1 MPVVLKS
8 QQAAVVDALRAA
20 RNADDELSRI
30 KENSLEAQRFALLK
44 LVEAANWRYG
54 PAELL
59 ATFPH
64 HLVCKAPNGSL
75 VQVEWARGTDGYSLG
90 RATVHET
97 ATPVADLGRELME
110 TARTAVDLVLA
121 EDYESVESMIGTITE
136 ALDAGGDLQRRV
148 SNEITL
154 RSLTRNAWWHHVV
167 GDRAGIEEQIPQ
179 PQIEGDDTLNRSVT
193 DLLVFLKEA
202 AAGASSALRTLANT
216 DIAKDVET
224 IAQDIAEDTRRAI
237 AALVGINKKNQEE
250 TVQIYEA
257 VVSTTPRLLNGIE
270 FLKELTQETPTAEA
284 PTG

>member
-8 QQAAVVDALRAA
+8 QQAAVVDALRAV

-30 KENSLEAQRFALLK
+30 KENSLEAQRSALLR
-44 LVEAANWRYG
+44 LVEDSNWRFG
-54 PAELL
+54 PAHLL

-75 VQVEWARGTDGYSLG
+75 VQVEWTRETGAYKLG
-90 RATVHET
+90 RAIVHET

-110 TARTAVDLVLA
+110 TARAAVDLVLEEDFENA
-121 EDYESVESMIGTITE
+121 EPMIATITE

-167 GDRAGIEEQIPQ
+167 GDRTGIEEKIPH
-179 PQIEGDDTLNRSVT
+179 PQIEGEDALSRSVT
-193 DLLVFLKEA
+193 DLLAFLKESA
-202 AAGASSALRTLANT
+202 ADASFTLRSLAST
-216 DIAKDVET
+216 DLAKDVEAL
-224 IAQDIAEDTRRAI
+224 AQDIAEDTQRAI
-237 AALVGINKKNQEE
+237 AALVGINKENQEE
-250 TVQIYEA
+250 MVQIYEA
-257 VVSTTPRLLNGIE
+257 VVSASPRLLNGLE
-270 FLKELTQETPTAEA
+270 FLKELSQETPIAEA